1 MKRFGRVVVMAL
13 FRRQNATLVNMKQ
26 YSDEELVRL
35 YIETQR
41 NPYFEQ
47 LYERYCDKVYRK
59 CLSFTKNPARAED
72 LTHDI
77 FLKLVVKL
85 SSFKEQSRFS
95 TWLYSITYNYCT
107 DQLRTHQMR
116 REVHIDD
123 GWERL
128 DVGTDDG
135 LAEMAEMEA
144 QQLELALHKLPVDE
158 QAMLLMKYQDDI
170 SIRDIANINGLT
182 ESAVKMRL
190 KRSRDKL
197 RKHYLEGAIFWLLVA
212 IKTIMFFRWPF
223 K

>member
-1 MKRFGRVVVMAL
+1 ME
-13 FRRQNATLVNMKQ
+13 Q

-35 YIETQR
+35 YVDTQK
-41 NPYFEQ
+41 NIYFER

-59 CLSFTKNPARAED
+59 CLSFTKDPVRAED

-77 FLKLVVKL
+77 FLKLVIKL
-85 SSFKEQSRFS
+85 GSFREQAKFS

-107 DQLRTHQMR
+107 DQIRTQNMR
-116 REVHIDD
+116 KEVYMDD

-128 DVGTDDG
+128 DVQQEDDLG
-135 LAEMAEMEA
+135 DLAEMEA
-144 QQLELALHKLPVDE
+144 KQLERALHQLPPEE
-158 QAMLLMKYQDDI
+158 QSMLLMKYQDDI

-197 RKHYLEGAIFWLLVA
+197 RKHYLEGVVFWLLLA
-212 IKTIMFFRWPF
+212 IKMILSIRWPF
-223 K
+223 R

>member
-1 MKRFGRVVVMAL
+1 
-13 FRRQNATLVNMKQ
+13 MKQ
-26 YSDEELVRL
+26 FSDEELVRL
-35 YIETQR
+35 YVETQR
-41 NPYFEQ
+41 NTYFEK

-59 CLSFTKNPARAED
+59 CLSFTKDPVRAED

-85 SSFKEQSRFS
+85 SSFREQAKFS

-107 DQLRTHQMR
+107 DQLRSQNLR
-116 REVHIDD
+116 REVSMEDS
-123 GWERL
+123 WERL
-128 DVGTDDG
+128 EVETGDD

-144 QQLELALHKLPVDE
+144 QQLQRALLQLAPDE

-170 SIRDIANINGLT
+170 SIREIAAINGLT

-197 RKHYLEGAIFWLLVA
+197 RKSYLESAVFWLLLA
-212 IKTIMFFRWPF
+212 IKVVFTLRWPF
-223 K
+223 R

>member
-1 MKRFGRVVVMAL
+1 ME
-13 FRRQNATLVNMKQ
+13 QI
-26 YSDEELVRL
+26 SDEELVRL
-35 YIETQR
+35 YVDTQQ
-41 NPYFEQ
+41 NIYFER

-59 CLSFTKNPARAED
+59 CLSFTKDPVRAED

-85 SSFKEQSRFS
+85 SSFREQAKFS

-107 DQLRTHQMR
+107 DQLRSQNLR
-116 REVHIDD
+116 REVYIDD

-135 LAEMAEMEA
+135 LAELAEMEA
-144 QQLELALHKLPVDE
+144 QQLERALHQLPPDE
-158 QAMLLMKYQDDI
+158 QTMLLMKYQDDI
-170 SIRDIANINGLT
+170 SIRDIANLNGLT

-197 RKHYLEGAIFWLLVA
+197 RKHYIEGVMFWLLIA
-212 IKTIMFFRWPF
+212 IKAALSIRWPF
-223 K
+223 RY